1 MKKQLLVLFLLS
13 LVAIS
18 ACAPDPRKEA
28 QAYAIKSEA
37 DQQALNQEQTRKQVE
52 ELHNLNVEREEELYD
67 LEVEREQLDIQKDR
81 ATAAV
86 WNKIADT
93 FLTSIAA
100 MFLILLT
107 SVVYEVTRANRGI
120 SDAITIAAL
129 NRANLIP
136 LNPTTRQ
143 FPLLIKQ
150 VSTYRFAVYNPNDG
164 SVTLL
169 DERNPAD
176 RQKIAAASLTQV
188 SGVLASEAR
197 QSSDPAGMSMIRP
210 PVLDVKS
217 NGDEIMIGDSFIRNA
232 ISLNTGE

>member
-13 LVAIS
+13 LVALS

-37 DQQALNQEQTRKQVE
+37 DQQALNQEQTRAQNE
-52 ELHNLNVEREEELYD
+52 ELHN
-67 LEVEREQLDIQKDR
+67 LEVEREQLDIQNDR
-81 ATAAV
+81 ATAAAWV
-86 WNKIADT
+86 KIADT

-120 SDAITIAAL
+120 SDAVTIAAL
-129 NRANLIP
+129 NRANLIH

-164 SVTLL
+164 SVALL

-176 RQKIAAASLTQV
+176 RQKIAAAGLTQV

-217 NGDEIMIGDSFIRNA
+217 NGDEIMIGDSFIRNV

>member
-13 LVAIS
+13 LVALS

-37 DQQALNQEQTRKQVE
+37 DQQALNQEQTRTQDE
-52 ELHNLNVEREEELYD
+52 ELHN
-67 LEVEREQLDIQKDR
+67 LEVEREQLDIQNDR

-86 WNKIADT
+86 WSKIADT

-120 SDAITIAAL
+120 SDAVTIAAL

-150 VSTYRFAVYNPNDG
+150 VSTYRFAVYNPNDE
-164 SVTLL
+164 SVVLL

-176 RQKIAAASLTQV
+176 RQKIAAAGLTQV

>member
-13 LVAIS
+13 LVALS

-37 DQQALNQEQTRKQVE
+37 DQQALNQEQTRAQNE
-52 ELHNLNVEREEELYD
+52 ELHN
-67 LEVEREQLDIQKDR
+67 LEVEREQLDIQNDR
-81 ATAAV
+81 ATAAA
-86 WNKIADT
+86 WSKIADT

-107 SVVYEVTRANRGI
+107 SVVYEITRANRGI
-120 SDAITIAAL
+120 SDAVTIAAL
-129 NRANLIP
+129 NRANLIH

-164 SVTLL
+164 SVALL
-169 DERNPAD
+169 DERNQAD
-176 RQKIAAASLTQV
+176 RQKIAAAGLTQV

-217 NGDEIMIGDSFIRNA
+217 NGDEILIGDSFIRNA
-232 ISLNTGE
+232 ISLNNGE